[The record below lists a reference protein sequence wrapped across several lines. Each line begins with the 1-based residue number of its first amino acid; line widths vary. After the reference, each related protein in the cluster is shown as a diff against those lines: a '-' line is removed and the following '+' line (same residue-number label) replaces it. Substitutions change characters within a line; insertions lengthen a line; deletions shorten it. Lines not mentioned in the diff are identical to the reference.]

1 MPFYECVFIARQ
13 DLTQSQ
19 SEGLA
24 QKFSGLL
31 KDNGGKVTKVEHWGL
46 RQLAYPIKKNKKGY
60 YHLMNIEA
68 SAEVVAEMERNMRLD
83 EDILRFLTVRVDV
96 HEEGPSVQMRY
107 RPEKEEGSSSGAGS
121 RPQDG
126 YRSRPNESSIDENNM
141 DDVVLDEIA
150 SEDFISE

>member
-24 QKFSGLL
+24 QKFSELL

-46 RQLAYPIKKNKKGY
+46 RQLAYRIKKNKKGY

-68 SAEVVAEMERNMRLD
+68 TPEVVAEMERNMRLD
-83 EDILRFLTVRVDV
+83 EDILRFLTVRVDAL
-96 HEEGPSVQMRY
+96 EEGPSIQMRY
-107 RPEKEEGSSSGAGS
+107 RPEKEEGVSAGANY

-126 YRSRPNESSIDENNM
+126 YRSRPNESVLDENSM
-141 DDVVLDEIA
+141 DDVNLEDIA
-150 SEDFISE
+150 SEDFVSE